1 MMNLSTLFKYLFW
14 AWTASEVLILV
25 VTRTGR
31 KGGQI
36 RDRGSLL
43 ILWPVIFFSVWFA
56 EDYGGTHDHNL
67 LAGAHWVKAVA
78 LGLLIAGLVVR
89 WTAIITLGKSFS
101 ANVAIHATQTLNRSG
116 LYRWVRHPSYSG
128 MLLIFAAVGLGT
140 RNWVSLAVMLVFP
153 TAALLYRIHVEEIA
167 LTGAFGPEY
176 TQYQRET
183 KKLIPGIY

>member
-1 MMNLSTLFKYLFW
+1 MPTVSILFKYLLW

-25 VTRTGR
+25 VTRTRR

-36 RDRGSLL
+36 KDRGSLL
-43 ILWPVIFFSVWFA
+43 ILWPTIFCSVSFA
-56 EDYGGTHDHNL
+56 EWYGDTHVHTL
-67 LAGAHWVKAVA
+67 GGAHWVKVVA
-78 LGLLIAGLVVR
+78 LCLFVIGLVVR
-89 WTAIITLGKSFS
+89 WTAILTLGKSFS

-128 MLLIFAAVGLGT
+128 MLLIFAAIGLGT
-140 RNWVSLAVMLVFP
+140 RNWVSLAVMLIFP
-153 TAALLYRIHVEEIA
+153 TAALLYRIRVEEIA

-176 TQYQRET
+176 MQYQRET